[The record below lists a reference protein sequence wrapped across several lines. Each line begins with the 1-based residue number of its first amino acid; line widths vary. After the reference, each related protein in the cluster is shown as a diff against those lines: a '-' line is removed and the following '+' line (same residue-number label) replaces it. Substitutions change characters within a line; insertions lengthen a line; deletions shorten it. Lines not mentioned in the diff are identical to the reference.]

1 MRDVSIVSPALPTL
15 NMNSASA
22 GPESA
27 CSVVS
32 WPVITGTAH
41 GPQPGL
47 LRQHSLAIWS
57 LGHREIA
64 DNLDENGWKIAV
76 FRPLPPAPSGF
87 FFSYFLSYFFF
98 FPFTPSSRPRN
109 YFRSREQQ
117 ARLAGF
123 SSPGL

>member
-32 WPVITGTAH
+32 WPVITGTAL

-47 LRQHSLAIWS
+47 LRQRSLAIWS

-87 FFSYFLSYFFF
+87 FLTFFLISFS
-98 FPFTPSSRPRN
+98 FPSLPPPTPEITLEAGN
-109 YFRSREQQ
+109 N
-117 ARLAGF
+117 RLD
-123 SSPGL
+123 